1 LRISGLGRL
10 MGAATGVQTL
20 PVDDWAWAEALNP
33 IPPVRIAATRMGPVR
48 VVVMRRAMV
57 LIIWDLLGS

>member
-1 LRISGLGRL
+1 

-20 PVDDWAWAEALNP
+20 PADDWAWAAALNP
-33 IPPVRIAATRMGPVR
+33 IPPVRIAAARMGPAR

-57 LIIWDLLGS
+57 LVIWDLLGY

>member
-1 LRISGLGRL
+1 MSGLGRL

-20 PVDDWAWAEALNP
+20 PADDWAWAAALNP
-33 IPPVRIAATRMGPVR
+33 IPPVRIAAARMGPAR

-57 LIIWDLLGS
+57 LVIWDLLGY